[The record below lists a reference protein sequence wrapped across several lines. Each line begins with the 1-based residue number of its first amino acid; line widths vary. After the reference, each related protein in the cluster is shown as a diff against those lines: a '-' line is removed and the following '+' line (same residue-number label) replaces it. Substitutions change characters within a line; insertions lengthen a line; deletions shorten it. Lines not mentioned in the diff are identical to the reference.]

1 MAIYMTKTWGFDAPC
16 GPLQFGERGR
26 MVAAMQVLRP
36 GDLVVIVG
44 TQGKETAEADRGKIL
59 GMVEPTTES
68 VPSLAF
74 RLRTRPEDFVDGE
87 YRWPWALKI
96 RDAWQ
101 FDEPRRSLKNVS
113 TRSFGMD
120 AASGIVALLEAEA
133 AAILALPRTRIAVMP
148 AVVDETLDPGVAR
161 KRAPPPMTTRR
172 GVMFLRNTEAF
183 TYLMSVESHK
193 HLAYK
198 IGWAFDVKLRERQ
211 FNRASMPE
219 LGGARYKAVLEQ
231 RWPTARQAFRMEQ
244 ALLKSFDA
252 IRHPRNSEIV
262 WPIPL
267 GDLQKA
273 WTRYVNHPSAA

>member
-1 MAIYMTKTWGFDAPC
+1 
-16 GPLQFGERGR
+16 

-59 GMVEPTTES
+59 GVVEPTTES

-74 RLRTRPEDFVDGE
+74 RLRTRSEDFVDGE

-133 AAILALPRTRIAVMP
+133 AAILALPRIRIDVMP

-161 KRAPPPMTTRR
+161 KRAPPPMMTRR

-219 LGGARYKAVLEQ
+219 LCGARYKAVLEQ

-244 ALLKSFDA
+244 ALLKSFDT

-267 GDLQKA
+267 EDLQKA
-273 WTRYVNHPSAA
+273 WTRYVNHPSST